1 MFTIRH
7 LPNDFSFDMTG
18 NILSEVILIY
28 RYVMELKYLIIDF
41 VVFCFTE
48 MY

>member
-7 LPNDFSFDMTG
+7 LPNDFFDMTG

-28 RYVMELKYLIIDF
+28 CYVMELKYLIIDF